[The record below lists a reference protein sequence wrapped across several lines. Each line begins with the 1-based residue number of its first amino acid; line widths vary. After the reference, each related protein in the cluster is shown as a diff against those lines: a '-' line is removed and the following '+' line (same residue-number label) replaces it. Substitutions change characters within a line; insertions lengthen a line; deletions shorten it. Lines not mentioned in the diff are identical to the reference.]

1 MWPSLVDLV
10 VQEDLDAEVR
20 EAVEVVDVVVE
31 TEEDM
36 EVDVEEVME
45 DVEVHVVE
53 EEDLVEV
60 HVEDSPEVEAE
71 EREEVVEARAMEAN
85 NRPTEDP
92 TLNKFNFKS
101 LNVMI
106 SLSKIMIRLVLMKFC
121 MIEPPLAISEKR
133 KVVVIFFPLKVEKVE
148 KNLMAQS

>member
-1 MWPSLVDLV
+1 M
-10 VQEDLDAEVR
+10 
-20 EAVEVVDVVVE
+20 
-31 TEEDM
+31 
-36 EVDVEEVME
+36 
-45 DVEVHVVE
+45 VE

-60 HVEDSPEVEAE
+60 HVEDLPEVEVE

>member
-1 MWPSLVDLV
+1 
-10 VQEDLDAEVR
+10 
-20 EAVEVVDVVVE
+20 
-31 TEEDM
+31 
-36 EVDVEEVME
+36 ME

-60 HVEDSPEVEAE
+60 HVEDFPEVEVE